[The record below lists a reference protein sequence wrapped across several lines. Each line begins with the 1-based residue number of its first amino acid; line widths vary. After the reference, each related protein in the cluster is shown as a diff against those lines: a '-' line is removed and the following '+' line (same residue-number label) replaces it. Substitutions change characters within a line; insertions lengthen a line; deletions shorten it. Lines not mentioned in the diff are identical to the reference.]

1 MKDRYVLD
9 TNVLIAASAVSSSL
23 YPHPQHADT
32 TPPED
37 EMRQRI
43 LSWLQVFER
52 SDARLVLD
60 AAGEIEKE
68 YQHKLGFN
76 DYGLQVIRHKWENNL
91 VDVVIVDYDA
101 DGNGIVPQ
109 PLDETVHD
117 LADRKM
123 VAAAIAALSL
133 PGTSA
138 VAFAGDTDWHDW
150 EEQLTLTGLTL
161 EPIIEAWSRAKHKE
175 KVLRQNHGR
184 RHDHHHE
191 NDHKTEQEKQHD

>member
-9 TNVLIAASAVSSSL
+9 TNVLIAASAVSSSP
-23 YPHPQHADT
+23 YPHPQHTDT

-43 LSWLQVFER
+43 LSWLQEFER

-68 YQHKLGFN
+68 YHHKLGFN
-76 DYGLQVIRHKWENNL
+76 DYGLQVIRHKWESDL
-91 VDVVIVDYDA
+91 VDIVTVDYDA

-109 PLDETVHD
+109 PLDGTVHD

-123 VAAAIAALSL
+123 VAAAVAALSL

-150 EEQLTLTGLTL
+150 EHELKLTGLTL
-161 EPIIEAWSRAKHKE
+161 EPIIEEWSRSKHKE
-175 KVLRQNHGR
+175 KVLRQHHGR
-184 RHDHHHE
+184 HTHHE
-191 NDHKTEQEKQHD
+191 HTTDQEKQHD